1 MNVQT
6 LDVIY
11 VNLWSIL
18 LSLGNLVLIYVI
30 LKKVLFG
37 PVKKILAERQGAV
50 DSVYA
55 KAEMARLQAE
65 DSRARYEDKLAHA
78 DEEAAVLLTRA
89 NERAHRAEETILANA
104 NQKAAAALKK
114 ADEDIAFEKKRA
126 MNELKNEISSI
137 SLDIA
142 EKVIGREI
150 SEDDHRNLIDRFI
163 DEVDDGSA
171 RE

>member
-6 LDVIY
+6 LDVIS

-18 LSLGNLVLIYVI
+18 VSLGNLALIYWIAKRFLYRPVM
-30 LKKVLFG
+30 KVLD
-37 PVKKILAERQGAV
+37 ERRSAV
-50 DSVYA
+50 DRIYDMA
-55 KAEMARLQAE
+55 EETRLKAEE
-65 DSRARYEDKLAHA
+65 TRAQYEVKLAHA
-78 DEEAAVLLTRA
+78 DEEAAEILRRA
-89 NERAHRAEETILANA
+89 NERARHAEETILASA
-104 NQKAAAALKK
+104 NDRAAATLKK

-126 MNELKNEISSI
+126 RNEIKNEISSI

-150 SEDDHRNLIDRFI
+150 SEEDHRNLIDRFI
-163 DEVDDGSA
+163 DDVSDV